1 MGVMFQT
8 IAQQVAA
15 RIRQDLLNGRWSETL
30 PGRDQL
36 SKELNINHKTV
47 TDAVVMLEKEGFLVN
62 QGPGCKR
69 RIRISKTG
77 YRKTALR
84 VAFLH
89 LTPPNQTEPWILAMQ
104 QRLLDIGHRPFSARK
119 SLTELRMDASRV
131 ARMVKSTDAD
141 AWLVSAGSKD
151 VLEWFAKQKVPTF
164 CFAGVRHGIP
174 LPGTGPDKVPPFVDA
189 TRHLLELGHSRI
201 SLLCRRQV
209 RLPQPAKAVQ
219 AFLEELE
226 GAGIDTGPFNL
237 PDWAESGEGFSDCLE
252 SLFKVTPPTA
262 LILDEPFLF
271 HAGFHYLARK
281 GLRVPEDVSLICTDP
296 DPTFAWC
303 RPTVA
308 HVNWDH
314 NLVVRRFIRWINNLA
329 AGKEDRRQTFTKAE
343 YVRGETV
350 GPAPSH

>member
-1 MGVMFQT
+1 MSFLT
-8 IAQQVAA
+8 ITEQVAD
-15 RIRQDLLNGRWSETL
+15 RIRQDLLNGRWVETL

-36 SKELNINHKTV
+36 SRELEVNHKTV
-47 TDAVVMLEKEGFLVN
+47 AAALLLLENEGLLVN
-62 QGPGCKR
+62 LGAGRKR
-69 RIRISKTG
+69 RILISKTG

-104 QRLLDIGHRPFSARK
+104 QRLLDMAHNPFSARK
-119 SLTELRMDASRV
+119 SLTELGMDANRI
-131 ARMVKSTDAD
+131 ARMVKSTAAD
-141 AWLVSAGSKD
+141 AWFVSAGSKD
-151 VLEWFAKQKVPTF
+151 VLEWFATQKVPVF

-174 LPGTGPDKVPPFVDA
+174 LAGTGPDKAPPFVDA
-189 TRHLLELGHSRI
+189 TRHLLELGHSKI
-201 SLLCRRQV
+201 SFLCRRQV
-209 RLPQPAKAVQ
+209 RQPQPAKAVH

-237 PDWAESGEGFSDCLE
+237 PDWTESGEGFSDCLD

-281 GLRVPEDVSLICTDP
+281 GLRVPKDVSLICTDP

-308 HVNWDH
+308 HVNWDY
-314 NLVVRRFIRWINNLA
+314 NLVVRRFIRWVNNLA
-329 AGKEDRRQTFTKAE
+329 SGKEDRRQTFTKAE

-350 GPAPSH
+350 GPAPSR